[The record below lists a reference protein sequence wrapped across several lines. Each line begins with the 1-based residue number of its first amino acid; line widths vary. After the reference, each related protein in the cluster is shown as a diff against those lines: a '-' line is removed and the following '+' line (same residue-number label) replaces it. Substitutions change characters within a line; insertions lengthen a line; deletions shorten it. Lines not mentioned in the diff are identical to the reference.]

1 VSSYVDATLVDGEV
15 VLRRADFHVLYKI
28 IRLLWVAV
36 WFALLVLSFFA
47 AKEWTAW
54 VTAWTDGTM
63 TDQTRRSITMVLA
76 IGGTCITAVGFVRAL
91 LRFLDVVFAEFALT
105 NRRVLIKVGFIR
117 RRTAELRTDQIES
130 ALVQQGYL
138 GRILGFGTLVI
149 AGTGAGGTAYRWMA
163 KPVEFAREVSKHRAE
178 N

>member
-1 VSSYVDATLVDGEV
+1 MSSYVDATLVDGEA
-15 VLRRADFHVLYKI
+15 VLCRADFHVLYKV

-36 WFALLVLSFFA
+36 WFALLLLSFFA
-47 AKEWTAW
+47 AAEWTAW
-54 VTAWTDGTM
+54 ITGWMHGTM
-63 TDQTRRSITMVLA
+63 TGQTRRSVTLVLA

-91 LRFLDVVFAEFALT
+91 LRFLDVIFAEFALT

-130 ALVQQGYL
+130 ALVEQGYL

-149 AGTGAGGTAYRWMA
+149 TGTGAGGTAYRWLA
-163 KPVEFAREVSKHRAE
+163 KPVEFKVRVDAGRSG
-178 N
+178 